1 MIEMNVITT
10 LPHYLAAVP
19 TLLPVDYKAIV
30 LASST
35 LSVIWHIQGEP
46 TNLWFYLDYGGAGV
60 WFLADVYYGNKVN
73 KNEIVFLNLMIFFL
87 NIYLK
92 EYHAF
97 WHILSC
103 MKCIYV
109 SRQLQQGLI
118 AASTQRFR
126 QASAV

>member
-1 MIEMNVITT
+1 MNVITT

-19 TLLPVDYKAIV
+19 MLLPLDYKTIV
-30 LASST
+30 VVSST

-46 TNLWFYLDYGGAGV
+46 TNIWFYLDYGSAGV
-60 WFLADVYYGNKVN
+60 WFLSDVYYGCKLN
-73 KNEIVFLNLMIFFL
+73 KNEIVLLNLIIFFL

-92 EYHAF
+92 DYHAF
-97 WHILSC
+97 WNILSC

-109 SRQLQQGLI
+109 SIQLQQGLI
-118 AASTQRFR
+118 AASIQRFR